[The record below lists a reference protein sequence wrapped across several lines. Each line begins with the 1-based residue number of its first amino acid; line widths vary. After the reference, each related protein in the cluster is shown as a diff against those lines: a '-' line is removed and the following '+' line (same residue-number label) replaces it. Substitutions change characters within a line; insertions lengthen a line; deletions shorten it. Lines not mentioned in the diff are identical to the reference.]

1 MTPPDAPTPRQRPRR
16 LLQHFLV
23 ILLGSLAV
31 GLLAVP
37 LRQVTEYFLSV
48 RFEMNDWEYL
58 WLSMRPER
66 ELQRLAHFEMFRPVV
81 HLVWAT
87 LHKLFGP
94 APLPLAVV
102 FFLCNLLGAVLIAL
116 VFVESGFAPLLASFA
131 ALMAFFGSPNLDSGA
146 FLACNDT
153 PLGRLAIAATLL
165 AFLRWRPGQRRW
177 WVFFLLVAFATH
189 EIAVATLPLTLLC
202 LWHRNGVRK
211 LVRERSELLR
221 FGAVFALVL
230 GARYLLYLHAASVSH
245 ALSFSAVQR
254 NVQRLWEDA
263 AHFVY
268 HSRDWPQQPVSL
280 RVAQAV
286 ILLGVLWQLRTAAFW
301 RGLAFALGWTVAAF
315 GPYFLAASY
324 YTRYFVALSSFGLAL
339 AVAWMVIGAARALPL
354 PAARRALAVAFV
366 PFAVGIDV
374 WELRPRPPV
383 LYDLV
388 ISHAQR
394 AIAEAGGG
402 TARVL
407 FIGEENAHSDW
418 MKDDAYAEMIGARE
432 TTNSMFEVLFPKR
445 RVASSFL
452 RPVHLPWVCAR
463 PGEVAVRVNVF
474 SPWPWRITVEDAP
487 GCGESAPLPPALA
500 DGSPLRSSLPDGLAD
515 AIREFWRAH
524 AANDRRREEW
534 LARRVRSLGAASIG
548 SASLGSA
555 SLGSAS
561 LGSTLGG
568 SSSSEAVR
576 AAVEAVEAVAPSPD
590 AWGAFWAY
598 HPGMMP
604 EFPETYGPQTP

>member
-1 MTPPDAPTPRQRPRR
+1 MIPPDAPTPLQRPRR
-16 LLQHFLV
+16 LSHGFAAAVLV
-23 ILLGSLAV
+23 SLAA
-31 GLLAVP
+31 GLLVEP
-37 LRQVTEYFLSV
+37 FRRVTDYFLSV

-87 LHKLFGP
+87 LHQLFGP

-116 VFVESGFAPLLASFA
+116 VFIESGFAPLLASFA
-131 ALMAFFGSPNLDSGA
+131 ALMAFFGNPNLDSGA

-153 PLGRLAIAATLL
+153 PMGRLAIAATLL
-165 AFLRWRPGQRRW
+165 AFLRWRPGRRRW
-177 WVFFLLVAFATH
+177 WVLFLVVAFATH
-189 EIAVATLPLTLLC
+189 EIAVTTLPLALLC
-202 LWHRNGVRK
+202 LWHRDGLRK
-211 LVRERSELLR
+211 VVRERGELLR

-230 GARYLLYLHAASVSH
+230 GARYLLYLHADSVSH
-245 ALSFSAVQR
+245 ALGFSAVQR

-263 AHFVY
+263 AHFAY

-301 RGLAFALGWTVAAF
+301 RGLAFALGWTIAAF

-339 AVAWMVIGAARALPL
+339 AVAWMVIGAARALTV
-354 PAARRALAVAFV
+354 PATRWGLALAFL

-374 WELRPRPPV
+374 WDLRSRPPV

-388 ISHAQR
+388 IPHAQR
-394 AIAEAGGG
+394 AIAAAGSG
-402 TARVL
+402 TARVF
-407 FIGEENAHSDW
+407 FIGEENAQSEW
-418 MKDDAYAEMIGARE
+418 MRDDAYAEMIGARE
-432 TTNSMFEVLFPKR
+432 TTNSMFEVLFPNR

-452 RPVHLPWVCAR
+452 RPVHLPWLCAR

-474 SPWPWRITVEDAP
+474 SPWPWRITVEGAP

-500 DGSPLRSSLPDGLAD
+500 DGSTLRSSLPNELAD
-515 AIREFWRAH
+515 TIREFWRAH

-534 LARRVRSLGAASIG
+534 LAKRVRSLGAS
-548 SASLGSA
+548 SLGA
-555 SLGSAS
+555 P
-561 LGSTLGG
+561 LGG
-568 SSSSEAVR
+568 SGASEAVR

-598 HPGMMP
+598 HPGKMP
-604 EFPETYGPQTP
+604 EFPETYGPQAP